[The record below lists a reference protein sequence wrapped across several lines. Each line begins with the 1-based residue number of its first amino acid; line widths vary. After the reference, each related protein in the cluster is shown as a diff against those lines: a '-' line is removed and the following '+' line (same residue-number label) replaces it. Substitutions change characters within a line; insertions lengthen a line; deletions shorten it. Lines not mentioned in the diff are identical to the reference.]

1 MKIIAP
7 AAFVAL
13 LSAVPA
19 WAGNVANCE
28 VLVMREVGDTQGVA
42 AAFSDGAEVVASM
55 LDPDRPTIA
64 AIDNAPIQALMCTR
78 RNPVPDAED
87 APLIASGIPF
97 ILSTD
102 FNSQDAP
109 LVTVA
114 LDADR
119 QAIVRI
125 AVGLSAGQ
133 ETALAEFIDGYEPAE
148 PKYTGGSDAED
159 GGSGDL
165 IDVEDVE
172 PPIEPDAQEDAEA
185 PE

>member
-7 AAFVAL
+7 AAFITL
-13 LSAVPA
+13 LSAAPA
-19 WAGNVANCE
+19 LAGNVANCE
-28 VLVMREVGDTQGVA
+28 VLVMREVGDKQGVA
-42 AAFSDGAEVVASM
+42 ATFSDGADVVASM

-64 AIDNAPIQALMCTR
+64 AIDGAPIQALMCTR
-78 RNPVPDAED
+78 RNPVPDDED
-87 APLIASGIPF
+87 TPLIASGIPF

-114 LDADR
+114 LDEDR

-133 ETALAEFIDGYEPAE
+133 ETSLAEFIDGYEPAE
-148 PKYTGGSDAED
+148 PKYTGGNDVED
-159 GGSGDL
+159 DGDGD
-165 IDVEDVE
+165 IVDVEDVD
-172 PPIEPDAQEDAEA
+172 PPIEPDAQVDAEA